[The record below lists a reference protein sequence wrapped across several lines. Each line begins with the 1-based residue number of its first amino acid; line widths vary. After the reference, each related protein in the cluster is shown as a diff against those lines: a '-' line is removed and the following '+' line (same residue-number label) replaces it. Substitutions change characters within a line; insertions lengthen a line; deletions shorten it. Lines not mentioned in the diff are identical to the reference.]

1 MCFHW
6 DAITSTVPS
15 EFRDGAAYVGGLLG
29 LRLVFALGCKNQSS
43 LRMKILN
50 GRELND

>member
-1 MCFHW
+1 MFFHW
-6 DAITSTVPS
+6 EAITSSVPS
-15 EFRDGAAYVGGLLG
+15 EFRDGAAYVVGLLR
-29 LRLVFALGCKNQSS
+29 LRLVFALGRKNQSA